1 MIGEGVISKQ
11 TSVPGWHSDQE
22 SEALIALVKQYVPET
37 GGIIVEVGCEYGK
50 STSEFAYAVKDKQ
63 DTRIVSVD
71 LFPDDHH
78 LAKHHGGL
86 FNVWES
92 NLQESGVI
100 NTPNLIVIP
109 MRGISWEIGEK
120 WSYPIDLLF
129 IDAGHHYEEVKKDIA
144 AWADH
149 VKAGGVIIFHDYAKD
164 ENAHPLH
171 HEVKQAVDEWFNNRT
186 EKLFPIDAP
195 DSLKVFE
202 KYEPAKKA
210 VKHETSTALEGEP
223 KATQKKTAK
232 AKTAKGATSGKR
244 TGKRPTK

>member
-22 SEALIALVKQYVPET
+22 SEALIALVKQYVPEYD
-37 GGIIVEVGCEYGK
+37 GVIVEVGCEYGK
-50 STSEFAYAVKDKQ
+50 STSEFAHAVRDKQ
-63 DTRIVSVD
+63 DTRIISVD

-78 LAKHHGGL
+78 LAKQYGGL

-120 WSYPIDLLF
+120 WSAPIDLLF

-144 AWADH
+144 AWVDH
-149 VKAGGVIIFHDYAKD
+149 VKPGGVVAFHDVAKID
-164 ENAHPLH
+164 YAHPLH
-171 HEVKQAVDEWFNNRT
+171 FEVARAVDEWHDDNKDEWQRF
-186 EKLFPIDAP
+186 DAP
-195 DSLKVFE
+195 DTLLYFVRKE
-202 KYEPAKKA
+202 ERTKA
-210 VKHETSTALEGEP
+210 VERRTIVDQPA
-223 KATQKKTAK
+223 KKTAK
-232 AKTAKGATSGKR
+232 TTRKPRAKKKT
-244 TGKRPTK
+244 